1 MHEKRSNFCI
11 FLLKIAKKEEKTD
24 QREGWELPRGWIED
38 VPRKGFIELVYFTSA
53 KQVRIDCRRS
63 LIPRCLVSEET
74 DLSELADPFSLLKVK
89 EKLADAPKKG
99 QAVALSSLGDDAGAK
114 KKTPAGARAPSAAAL
129 KGLAAKV
136 KVKRASA
143 SDEEKTAESNE

>member
-1 MHEKRSNFCI
+1 MHEKRGNFCI
-11 FLLKIAKKEEKTD
+11 FLLKIAEKEGKTD

-99 QAVALSSLGDDAGAK
+99 QALSSLGDDAGAK
-114 KKTPAGARAPSAAAL
+114 KKTPAGARPPSAAAL

-136 KVKRASA
+136 KVKRAS
-143 SDEEKTAESNE
+143 DEEKTAESNE